1 MKKTFVMM
9 FAAAFAALSLGAA
22 EAAAP
27 AVSAEAQGEAKAAAK
42 APAKKAAAKKPAA
55 KKPAAKKPAAK
66 KAVPMPADGG
76 LKNSTTPTYRQ
87 NPNAAKKT
95 GWHSRYAAKAKQIA
109 DYKNDVEIVFIGDSI
124 THYWDTD
131 SKTNVR
137 KIGGLDTY
145 KKYFS
150 NYKLINLGYSGDRT
164 QHALW
169 IAAKSPYLDN
179 IKPKMV
185 TVMIG
190 TNNIGHNASTPEAAA
205 AGVTK
210 VVEALRTRLPETKI
224 VLFGVFP
231 RDAKANTPRRKKVT
245 AINNIISKLA
255 DDKNVYYCDITEKF
269 LDKNGNL
276 PKSMMPD
283 FLHPNDNGYEVWAQA
298 MMPYVEKFVGK
309 K

>member
-1 MKKTFVMM
+1 MKMKLAML

-27 AVSAEAQGEAKAAAK
+27 AAETKADAKAEAK
-42 APAKKAAAKKPAA
+42 APAKKAAAQKPAA
-55 KKPAAKKPAAK
+55 KKPAAK
-66 KAVPMPADGG
+66 MPADGG
-76 LKNSTTPTYRQ
+76 LKNSTTATPRQ
-87 NPNAAKKT
+87 DPKKVS
-95 GWHSRYAAKAKQIA
+95 GWTKRYAAKAKQLAA
-109 DYKNDVEIVFIGDSI
+109 DKNEVDIVFIGDSI
-124 THYWDTD
+124 THFWEYD
-131 SKTNVR
+131 SKTQKK

-150 NYKLINLGYSGDRT
+150 NYKVLNLGFSGDRT

-169 IAAKSPYLDN
+169 IASQSPCLNN

-185 TVMIG
+185 SVMIG
-190 TNNIGHNASTPEAAA
+190 TNNIGHNSSTPEAAA

-210 VVEALRTRLPETKI
+210 VVEALRARLPEAKI
-224 VLFGVFP
+224 LLFGVFP

-245 AINNIISKLA
+245 AINNIICKLA
-255 DDKNVYYCDITEKF
+255 DDKNIFYCDITEKF